1 METREKLIEK
11 VMRRARRVGL
21 ADEYPDSVGAGIGAG
36 MRAPLLAKLAPPRKT
51 KAKARGGSDEALD
64 SYEAWLRRG
73 TASASSK
80 KPLLLELE
88 SDEESDSDEDIA
100 DAVGGSDASKII
112 AALIVKKQ
120 LDLSKMKG
128 HDMSE
133 DVMARAVLQKR
144 KEDKKKEKKR
154 QAEKERMFARISARK
169 KDKAEA
175 EAEAEG
181 GAATRL
187 HTVTKDI
194 SQKEGKD
201 YKDVLK
207 MLLGLSQ
214 DERVKHGLPR
224 QRAKAGPNDK
234 RRARGKL
241 VAEAMKK
248 HGVDLARAS
257 QIVKEEADAAA
268 SK

>member
-1 METREKLIEK
+1 
-11 VMRRARRVGL
+11 
-21 ADEYPDSVGAGIGAG
+21 
-36 MRAPLLAKLAPPRKT
+36 
-51 KAKARGGSDEALD
+51 
-64 SYEAWLRRG
+64 
-73 TASASSK
+73 
-80 KPLLLELE
+80 
-88 SDEESDSDEDIA
+88 
-100 DAVGGSDASKII
+100 
-112 AALIVKKQ
+112 
-120 LDLSKMKG
+120 
-128 HDMSE
+128 
-133 DVMARAVLQKR
+133 MARAVLQKR
-144 KEDKKKEKKR
+144 KKDKKR

-169 KDKAEA
+169 KSEA

-181 GAATRL
+181 GAVTRL

-201 YKDVLK
+201 YKDVLT

-257 QIVKEEADAAA
+257 QIVKEEAADAAA

>member
-51 KAKARGGSDEALD
+51 KAKARGGSDESEALD

-73 TASASSK
+73 SASAK
-80 KPLLLELE
+80 KPSLLELE
-88 SDEESDSDEDIA
+88 SDEESDSDED
-100 DAVGGSDASKII
+100 AVGGSDASRII
-112 AALIVKKQ
+112 AALIGKKQ

-128 HDMSE
+128 HNMSE

-144 KEDKKKEKKR
+144 KKDKKR

-169 KDKAEA
+169 KSEA

-181 GAATRL
+181 GAVTRL

-201 YKDVLK
+201 YKDVLT

-257 QIVKEEADAAA
+257 QIVKEEAADAAA